1 MEIIKWIL
9 SILVVIV
16 SAALGLNKSKK
27 FVERE
32 HILSESITLFKR
44 LQNEIVYLLSPLP
57 NAIESARINLNT
69 QFKDV
74 VGSIGLSILQGDF
87 NLNSVEMELSTLFQ
101 LTQYDRQIIASG
113 LVSLGMSDVSSQVGI
128 IANTIELLEAQ
139 KNDAR
144 EEKVKNSKLY
154 KTIGL
159 ISGVMIAIIFI

>member
-32 HILSESITLFKR
+32 YILSESITLFKR

-87 NLNSVEMELSTLFQ
+87 NLNSVEMELSALFQ

>member
-1 MEIIKWIL
+1 M

-32 HILSESITLFKR
+32 YILSESITLFKR

-144 EEKVKNSKLY
+144 EEKAKNSKLY

>member
-69 QFKDV
+69 QLKDV
-74 VGSIGLSILQGDF
+74 LGSIGLSILQGSF
-87 NLNSVEMELSTLFQ
+87 NLHSVEMELSALFQ
-101 LTQYDRQIIASG
+101 LTQYDKQIIASG
-113 LVSLGMSDVSSQVGI
+113 LVSLGMSDVSSQIGI

-154 KTIGL
+154 KTVGL
-159 ISGVMIAIIFI
+159 ISGVMLAIIFI

>member
-32 HILSESITLFKR
+32 YILSESITLFKR

>member
-1 MEIIKWIL
+1 M

-69 QFKDV
+69 QLKDV
-74 VGSIGLSILQGDF
+74 VGSIGLSILKGSF
-87 NLNSVEMELSTLFQ
+87 NLHSVEMELNALFQ
-101 LTQYDRQIIASG
+101 LTQYDKQIIASG
-113 LVSLGMSDVSSQVGI
+113 LVSLGMSDVSSQIGI
-128 IANTIELLEAQ
+128 IANTIELLESQ

-154 KTIGL
+154 KTVGL
-159 ISGVMIAIIFI
+159 ISGVMLAIIFI

>member
-1 MEIIKWIL
+1 M

-32 HILSESITLFKR
+32 YILSESITLFKR

>member
-69 QFKDV
+69 QLKDV
-74 VGSIGLSILQGDF
+74 VGSIGLSILQGSF
-87 NLNSVEMELSTLFQ
+87 NLHSVEMELSALFQ
-101 LTQYDRQIIASG
+101 LTQYDKQIIASG
-113 LVSLGMSDVSSQVGI
+113 LVSLGMSDVSSQIGI

-154 KTIGL
+154 KTVGL
-159 ISGVMIAIIFI
+159 ISGIMLAIIFI

>member
-1 MEIIKWIL
+1 M

-32 HILSESITLFKR
+32 YILSESITLFKR
-44 LQNEIVYLLSPLP
+44 LQNEIVYLLSSLP

>member
-69 QFKDV
+69 QLKDV
-74 VGSIGLSILQGDF
+74 VGSIGLSILQGSF
-87 NLNSVEMELSTLFQ
+87 NLHSVEMELSALFQ
-101 LTQYDRQIIASG
+101 LTQYDKQIIASG
-113 LVSLGMSDVSSQVGI
+113 LVSLGMSDVSSQIGI

-154 KTIGL
+154 KTVGL
-159 ISGVMIAIIFI
+159 ISGVMLAIIFI

>member
-1 MEIIKWIL
+1 M

-69 QFKDV
+69 QLKDV
-74 VGSIGLSILQGDF
+74 VGSIGLSILQGSF
-87 NLNSVEMELSTLFQ
+87 NLHSVEMELSALFQ
-101 LTQYDRQIIASG
+101 LTQYDKQIIASG
-113 LVSLGMSDVSSQVGI
+113 LVSLGMSDVSSQIGI

-154 KTIGL
+154 KTVGL
-159 ISGVMIAIIFI
+159 ISGVMLAIIFI

>member
-32 HILSESITLFKR
+32 YILSESITLFKR
-44 LQNEIVYLLSPLP
+44 LQNEIVYLLSSLP